1 MLTFVFL
8 GAGSRVF
15 TSTLS
20 AAARQSSSKS
30 ATQRIWD
37 SIFAR
42 VSRLRS
48 QPSSPQRAA
57 RSACDSPASLRSCLI
72 LGPAMLRGL
81 KLARSDFRT
90 ASLAFSRASKVPYSE
105 HNISDACL
113 VSHGG
118 LHMFESH
125 MPVR

>member
-8 GAGSRVF
+8 GAGSRAF

-20 AAARQSSSKS
+20 ADARQSSSKS

-37 SIFAR
+37 SIFAS

-48 QPSSPQRAA
+48 QPSRPQRAA

-90 ASLAFSRASKVPYSE
+90 HPLAFIREQKVPYSE
-105 HNISDACL
+105 HTISDACL
-113 VSHGG
+113 VSQGG
-118 LHMFESH
+118 LHINDSH